1 LYKKIRYKRIITFFR
16 GLRVLIRKIT
26 ALNFKT
32 LVKTGIGLDLF
43 NVIIG
48 SNAAGKSN
56 FIAILQFL
64 KDIAEIGLRDAISLQ
79 GGSSLLKNLALP
91 TPATLSIEC
100 ELDLGDNRVAM
111 SFCESRDVSIEA
123 TVQTCVYH
131 LEMVI
136 ADDAFRIIHESLSAP
151 CDFLSCKTGKQS
163 CTLGK
168 GSITLERGEDGVPH
182 TSVTPEE
189 IALRIDF
196 GTLVVHPLRSNE
208 SVLERPVFFPPLSP
222 LTFQVA
228 YLFRSIAIFDL
239 DPGLAKRA
247 AVITGKSTLSSDGS
261 NLSVALRRI
270 VEDPVQKRKMILLL
284 ADILPFVEE
293 IEVEKLG
300 DRTLVTSLV
309 ETYTRTK
316 ALPAPLLSD
325 GTIQVI
331 ALIIALYFEDRSP
344 LVFEEPGRNIHPALI
359 SQVIDMMKDVTTRQ
373 ERQII
378 ITTHNPEIVKYAG
391 AEHVILLQ
399 RDDQGNSVLSR
410 PGDHEEIRA
419 FLETM
424 GIEELY
430 VQNLLS

>member
-1 LYKKIRYKRIITFFR
+1 
-16 GLRVLIRKIT
+16 VLIRKIQ
-26 ALNFKT
+26 AANFKT
-32 LVKTGIGLDLF
+32 FVNAGISLDLF

-56 FIAILQFL
+56 FIAILQFF
-64 KDIAEIGLRDAISLQ
+64 KDIAEMGISDAVSLQ
-79 GGSSLLKNLALP
+79 GGSSLLRNLALP
-91 TPATLSIEC
+91 TPVTLSLEC
-100 ELDLGDNRVAM
+100 ELDLGDNRVTM
-111 SFCESRDVSIEA
+111 SFCESRDVTIEA
-123 TVQTCVYH
+123 TVQTCTYH
-131 LEMVI
+131 LDLI
-136 ADDAFRIIHESLSAP
+136 LTDDTYHITNESFTGP
-151 CDFLSCKTGKQS
+151 CDFLSCETGKQT
-163 CTLGK
+163 CTLGR
-168 GSITLERGEDGVPH
+168 GTIRLQRGEDGIPH
-182 TSVTPEE
+182 PSVAPDE
-189 IALRIDF
+189 IARRIDF
-196 GTLVVHPLRSNE
+196 GTRVIRPLQSDE
-208 SVLERPVFFPPLSP
+208 SMLERPVFFPPLSP

-228 YLFRSIAIFDL
+228 DLFRSIAIFDL

-261 NLSVALRRI
+261 NLSLALRRI
-270 VEDPVQKRKMILLL
+270 VEDPAQKRKMSLLL

-293 IEVEKLG
+293 IRVETMG

-309 ETYTRTK
+309 ETYTHTK

-344 LVFEEPGRNIHPALI
+344 LVFEEPGRNVHPALI
-359 SQVIDMMKDVTTRQ
+359 SQMIDMMKDVTTRQ

-399 RDDQGNSVLSR
+399 RDDRGNSLLSR

-430 VQNLLS
+430 IQNLLS

>member
-1 LYKKIRYKRIITFFR
+1 VF
-16 GLRVLIRKIT
+16 IRKIQIS
-26 ALNFKT
+26 NFKT
-32 LVKTGIGLDLF
+32 FGKAEIDLDLF

-64 KDIAEIGLRDAISLQ
+64 KDISETGLKDAISLQ
-79 GGSSLLKNLALP
+79 GGSTLLRNLAE
-91 TPATLSIEC
+91 PAPVTLSLSC
-100 ELDLGDNRVAM
+100 EVDLGENRVTM
-111 SFCESRDVSIEA
+111 SFCESRDVTIEA
-123 TVQTCVYH
+123 TVQTCVYR
-131 LEMVI
+131 LELALLEDTFHI
-136 ADDAFRIIHESLSAP
+136 KRESFTCP
-151 CDFLSCKTGKQS
+151 CEFLSCETGEQI

-168 GSITLERGEDGVPH
+168 GSMRLERGEDGVPRP
-182 TSVTPEE
+182 VVIPDP
-189 IALRIDF
+189 IARRIDF
-196 GTLVVHPLRSNE
+196 GTRVIHPLRSGE
-208 SVLERPVFFPPLSP
+208 SFLEKPAFFPPLSP
-222 LTFQVA
+222 LTFQIA
-228 YLFRSIAIFDL
+228 DLFRSIAIFDL

-247 AVITGKSTLSSDGS
+247 AVITGKATLSPDGN
-261 NLSVALRRI
+261 NLSLALRHI
-270 VEDPVQKRKMILLL
+270 VEDPTQKQKMVMLLT
-284 ADILPFVEE
+284 DILPFVEE
-293 IEVEKLG
+293 IRVDMVG
-300 DRTLVTSLV
+300 DRTLVTSIV

-331 ALIIALYFEDRSP
+331 ALIIALYFEERSP
-344 LVFEEPGRNIHPALI
+344 LIFEEPGRNIHPALI
-359 SQVIDMMKDVTTRQ
+359 SRVIDMMKDVTTRQ

-399 RDDQGNSVLSR
+399 RDDQGFSILSR
-410 PGDHEEIRA
+410 PRDHEEIRA

>member
-1 LYKKIRYKRIITFFR
+1 MIRYKRIITFLGALLVF
-16 GLRVLIRKIT
+16 IRKIQV
-26 ALNFKT
+26 LNFKT
-32 LVKTGIGLDLF
+32 FAKAEIGLDLF

-64 KDIAEIGLRDAISLQ
+64 KDIGEIGLKDAISLQ
-79 GGSSLLKNLALP
+79 GGSPLVRNLGLP
-91 TPATLSIEC
+91 TPVTVSLEC
-100 ELDLGDNRVAM
+100 EVDLGENRVTM
-111 SFCESRDVSIEA
+111 SFCETKDVTIEA
-123 TVQTCVYH
+123 TVQICIYRLDLV
-131 LEMVI
+131 LLN
-136 ADDAFRIIHESLSAP
+136 DNFRIINESLSGP
-151 CDFLSCKTGKQS
+151 CDFLSCETGRQT
-163 CTLGK
+163 CALGK
-168 GSITLERGEDGVPH
+168 GSLRLERGEDGVPH
-182 TSVTPEE
+182 PSVIPDE
-189 IALRIDF
+189 IARRIDF
-196 GTLVVHPLRSNE
+196 GTRVIHPLQSDE

-228 YLFRSIAIFDL
+228 NLFRSIAIFDL
-239 DPGLAKRA
+239 DPALAKKA
-247 AVITGKSTLSSDGS
+247 AVITGKSTLSYDGS
-261 NLSVALRRI
+261 NLSLALRHI
-270 VEDPVQKRKMILLL
+270 VEDPEKKRKMMQLL

-293 IEVEKLG
+293 IQVEKVG

-309 ETYTRTK
+309 ETYTHAK
-316 ALPAPLLSD
+316 SLPAPLLSD

-331 ALIIALYFEDRSP
+331 ALVIALYFENRSP

-373 ERQII
+373 KRQII

-399 RDDQGNSVLSR
+399 RDDQGYSILSR
-410 PGDHEEIRA
+410 PDDHEEIRA

-430 VQNLLS
+430 IQNLLS